1 MLGDAQVSDQLAAML
16 AAIDVPAPPTS
27 NIILRASTF
36 PAPSSRRALISRNAV
51 AAAIAAALALAALP
65 IVAPGF
71 AQSLEARIAA
81 LLQWTPPPSPPKA
94 VKSAMVSRHVTLE
107 EAQRLVGYRI
117 VPPAGLPHDAAETSI
132 VATPAAVYSKTT
144 HAWRVGAPSLTFS
157 YRRADGRE
165 FGLLVDA
172 YDPRTGPPPRYMFNA
187 DERTPDG
194 LPKRYWNFAWRN
206 AGQITS
212 AVADENLTRR
222 EIEAIR
228 AAMHGAELPYATTR
242 DELNAGTVVKMY
254 AAP

>member
-1 MLGDAQVSDQLAAML
+1 MLADAAISTRLAAML
-16 AAIDVPAPPTS
+16 AGIEVPATPTAA
-27 NIILRASTF
+27 IVLQASRFTAQ
-36 PAPSSRRALISRNAV
+36 PSRRTAIARNAV
-51 AAAIAAALALAALP
+51 AAAIAAAVVLAALP

-81 LLQWTPPPSPPKA
+81 LLQWTPPPPAPKT
-94 VKSAMVSRHVTLE
+94 VKSAMVSRHVTLA

-117 VPPAGLPHDAAETSI
+117 VPPIGLPRDAVETSLI
-132 VATPAAVYSKTT
+132 ATPTGVYSKTT
-144 HAWRVGAPSLTFS
+144 HAWRVGPPSLTFS
-157 YRRADGRE
+157 YRRAAGRE
-165 FGLLVDA
+165 FSLLIDA

-194 LPKRYWNFAWRN
+194 LPKRYWSFAWRN
-206 AGQITS
+206 GGQITS
-212 AVADENLTRR
+212 AVADENLTQR

-228 AAMHGAELPYATTR
+228 AAMHGAKLPYATTR